1 MTSPLPT
8 DSRVAL
14 ITGANKGIGLEIARG
29 LGRQGVT
36 VLLGCRNE
44 ALGRDAAGQL
54 TQEGLHAHALTLD
67 VTDLGSALD
76 AAARIQQRFGRLDIL
91 VNNAGIAAREEADA
105 AREGKPLVDV
115 EVMRRI
121 YETNVFGAVAVT
133 QAMLPLLRQA
143 PAGRIVNVSS
153 GLGSL
158 TNMSDPRHPYAGLAV
173 PAYAS
178 SKAALNGVTAQ
189 LAKALKDTPIK
200 VNSACPGHCATDLNR
215 HSGPRTPAQG
225 AATPIRLALLPV
237 DGPTGGFFNDE
248 GALPW

>member
-1 MTSPLPT
+1 MTNTLPI

-14 ITGANKGIGLEIARG
+14 VTGANKGIGLEIARG
-29 LGRQGVT
+29 LGRQGIT

-67 VTDLGSALD
+67 VTDAASAMD
-76 AAARIQQRFGRLDIL
+76 AAARIAERFGRLDIL
-91 VNNAGIAAREEADA
+91 VNNAGVAAQEEADA
-105 AREGKPLVDV
+105 FRAGKPIVDV
-115 EVMRRI
+115 EIARRV
-121 YETNVFGAVAVT
+121 YDTNVFGPLAVT

-143 PAGRIVNVSS
+143 PAGRIVNMSS

-158 TNMSDPRHPYAGLAV
+158 TNMSDPSHPFAGLAV
-173 PAYAS
+173 LAYGS
-178 SKAALNGVTAQ
+178 SKAALNGITVQ
-189 LAKALKDTPIK
+189 LAKVLKDTPIK

-225 AATPIRLALLPV
+225 AATPIRLALLPA